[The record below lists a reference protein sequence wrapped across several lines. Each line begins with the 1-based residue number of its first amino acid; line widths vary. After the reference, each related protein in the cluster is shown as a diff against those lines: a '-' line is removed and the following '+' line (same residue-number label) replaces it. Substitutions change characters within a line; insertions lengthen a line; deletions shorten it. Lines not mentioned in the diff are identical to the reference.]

1 MSSRAATKAQARERV
16 AAMRAEQA
24 RKERR
29 RRVLLAGT
37 AVLVVILLVAGLVVA
52 KIAGV
57 GSGSGST
64 DATKGS
70 GENATTASPAVFKDV
85 TTVPTSVLN
94 TIGPGSAA
102 STPRKISAPALTVGG
117 KPQVLYVGAEY
128 CPYCAAQRWALAVA
142 LSRFGTFDKLGATHS
157 ATNDV
162 YPDTQTLS
170 FHDTTFT
177 SPYLSFTGVETLTN
191 TQQPLDSLSSADK
204 KTEST
209 YNTAKYVGSPGI
221 PFLDIG
227 GRYVSAGTYVDPK
240 LLAGKSR
247 EQIAAALATPGSPI
261 AKSVDG
267 SANIITAAICDV
279 TKGTPAKVCTAP
291 GVGASFAAFGKTTQ

>member
-1 MSSRAATKAQARERV
+1 MSSRASTKAQAREKV

-24 RKERR
+24 RKDRR

-37 AVLVVILLVAGLVVA
+37 AVLVVVAVVVALVVA
-52 KIAGV
+52 KVAGV
-57 GSGSGST
+57 GSGSGSKVT
-64 DATKGS
+64 AKGS
-70 GENATTASPAVFKDV
+70 ENQTTASAAVSKDV
-85 TTVPTSVLN
+85 TTVPASVLD

-102 STPRKISAPALTVGG
+102 STPRKISAPALTVDG
-117 KPQVLYVGAEY
+117 KPQVLYVGADY
-128 CPYCAAQRWALAVA
+128 CPYCAAQRWALVVA

-157 ATNDV
+157 ATDDV

-170 FHDTTFT
+170 FHGT
-177 SPYLSFTGVETLTN
+177 SYSSQYLSFTGVETLTN
-191 TQQPLDSLSSADK
+191 THQPLDSLSSADK

-247 EQIAAALATPGSPI
+247 EQIAAALSKPGNPI
-261 AKSVDG
+261 AKSVGG
-267 SANIITAAICDV
+267 SANVITAAICDV
-279 TKGTPAKVCTAP
+279 TKGEPVTVCTSR
-291 GVGASFAAFGKTTQ
+291 GVTASFAAFGKSQ

>member
-37 AVLVVILLVAGLVVA
+37 ALLAVVVVLVALVVA
-52 KIAGV
+52 KAAGV

-64 DATKGS
+64 GAAKG
-70 GENATTASPAVFKDV
+70 GENATTASAAVLKDV
-85 TTVPTSVLN
+85 TSVPASVLD

-117 KPQVLYVGAEY
+117 KPKVLYVGADY
-128 CPYCAAQRWALAVA
+128 CPYCAAQRWALVVA

-170 FHDTTFT
+170 FHGTSFT
-177 SPYLSFTGVETLTN
+177 SQYLSFTGVETLTN
-191 TQQPLDSLSSADK
+191 TQQPLDSLSSADT

-227 GRYVSAGTYVDPK
+227 GRYVSAGTFVDPK

-247 EQIAAALATPGSPI
+247 EQIAAALATPSSPI
-261 AKSVDG
+261 AKSIDG
-267 SANIITAAICDV
+267 SANVITAAICDV
-279 TKGTPAKVCTAP
+279 TKGVPVKVCTAR
-291 GVGASFAAFGKTTQ
+291 GVGASFATFGKTAQ

>member
-24 RKERR
+24 GKERR
-29 RRVLLAGT
+29 RRVLLACG
-37 AVLVVILLVAGLVVA
+37 AVVVVIAVVVALVVA
-52 KIAGV
+52 KAAGV

-64 DATKGS
+64 AATKDS
-70 GENATTASPAVFKDV
+70 DNATTASAAVFKDV
-85 TTVPTSVLN
+85 TTVPASVFD

-102 STPRKISAPALTVGG
+102 GTPKKITAPALTVDG
-117 KPQVLYVGAEY
+117 KPQVLYIGAEY

-157 ATNDV
+157 STSDV

-170 FHDTTFT
+170 FHGSTLT
-177 SPYLSFTGVETLTN
+177 SQYLSFTGVETTDPD
-191 TQQPLDSLSSADK
+191 QKPLDSPSAADQ
-204 KTEST
+204 KTYST

-227 GRYVSAGTYVDPK
+227 GHYVSAGTFVDPK

-247 EQIAAALATPGSPI
+247 EQIAAALSKPGSAI

-267 SANIITAAICDV
+267 SANVITAAICDV
-279 TKGTPAKVCTAP
+279 TKGEPVKVCTAR
-291 GVGASFAAFGKTTQ
+291 GVRTSFAAFGKTQ